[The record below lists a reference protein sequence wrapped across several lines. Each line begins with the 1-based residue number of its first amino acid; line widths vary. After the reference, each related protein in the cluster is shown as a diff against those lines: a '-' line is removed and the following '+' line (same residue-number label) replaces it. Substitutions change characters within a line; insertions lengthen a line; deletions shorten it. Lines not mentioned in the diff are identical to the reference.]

1 MRSENRRRD
10 LQEKVQYL
18 WASSKGAVTSG
29 PEGLR
34 LGEEFLES
42 RSKHV
47 DRAAWRAHDL
57 HLKDTVR
64 QIGEGPG
71 DSPWLRCPLSHIS
84 LPAVSYCGRSLLH
97 PTRESVEEFPLG
109 QGMSSG
115 QTGLVKVAKVSVG
128 ANRTYPPQVGTTAII
143 GSRLPT
149 DDTSSVQLLMCPTPC
164 DPMNHSMPGLLVHHQ
179 LPESTQIH
187 VH

>member
-1 MRSENRRRD
+1 MRSENRCRD

-47 DRAAWRAHDL
+47 DRATWRAHDL

-71 DSPWLRCPLSHIS
+71 DSPWLHCPPLTHFPS
-84 LPAVSYCGRSLLH
+84 CSLLLWQ
-97 PTRESVEEFPLG
+97 EPLAPNKRVCRRI
-109 QGMSSG
+109 SSRPG
-115 QTGLVKVAKVSVG
+115 DVFWADRASEGCKGVCRGKQ
-128 ANRTYPPQVGTTAII
+128 NI
-143 GSRLPT
+143 
-149 DDTSSVQLLMCPTPC
+149 SSPSGYHC
-164 DPMNHSMPGLLVHHQ
+164 HHWVP
-179 LPESTQIH
+179 LAH
-187 VH
+187 R